1 MLESDHDARW
11 GEGCGVF
18 GIFGHPDAARL
29 TYYGLFALQHRGQES
44 AGIATSDRGE
54 IRHLKGMGLVA
65 DVFTPDNLS
74 RLPGNIAI
82 GHVRY
87 STTGR
92 SLIENAQPLVVR
104 YRGGMLAVAHNGNLT
119 NALQMRQELAAR
131 GAVFQTTTD
140 TEMVAHLAARYAGAD
155 GHKDVVAAI
164 RRAFQDV
171 QGAYAMVL
179 MTEDR
184 LIGVRDPHGIRPL
197 SLGRLGDAWVLASE
211 SCAFDAIGAE
221 MVRDVAPGEMV
232 VVDRAGLHSLAVAPA
247 ARPALCLFEFV
258 YLARPDSNLAGVNVH
273 MARKALGRRLARDWP
288 VEADLVAGVPDSGI
302 AAAAGYAEEAGI
314 PYEVAL
320 VKNRYIG
327 RTFIQP
333 TESDRLEALHVK
345 LNALRK
351 VVDGKRVVLVDDS
364 IVRGVTSR
372 HTVRLLRAAGAQ
384 EVHLRISSAPYRWP
398 CFYGIDTSR
407 ASELVAVGHSIRE
420 IEQMVEADSVRYLSV
435 EAMAEAVGLPLS
447 SLCHACFSGEYPVPV
462 DPAQAKEVFEYH

>member
-1 MLESDHDARW
+1 LHDGESVW
-11 GEGCGVF
+11 GEECGVF
-18 GIFGHPDAARL
+18 GIFGHADAAHL

-44 AGIATSDRGE
+44 AGIATSDHGE
-54 IRHLKGMGLVA
+54 IRHIKGMGLVA
-65 DVFTPDNLS
+65 DVFS
-74 RLPGNIAI
+74 RDELAKLPGNIAI

-92 SLIENAQPLVVR
+92 SLLENAQPLVAR
-104 YRGGMLAVAHNGNLT
+104 YRGGMLALAHNGNLT
-119 NALQMRQELAAR
+119 NALQLRHELAAR
-131 GAVFQTTTD
+131 GSIFQTTTD
-140 TEMVAHLAARYAGAD
+140 TEMVAHLVARYAGED
-155 GHKDVVAAI
+155 GDGDVLAAI
-164 RRAFQDV
+164 RRAFGSV
-171 QGAYAMVL
+171 AGAYAMVL
-179 MTEDR
+179 MTEDK

-197 SLGRLGDAWVLASE
+197 SLGRLGEAWVVASE

-221 MVRDVAPGEMV
+221 MVRDVQPGEMIV
-232 VVDRAGLHSLAVAPA
+232 IDEDGLHSLLFAPPA
-247 ARPALCLFEFV
+247 APALCLFEFV

-273 MARKALGRRLARDWP
+273 TARKALGRRLARDWP
-288 VEADLVAGVPDSGI
+288 VDADLVAGVPDSGI

-320 VKNRYIG
+320 VKNRYVG

-351 VVDGKRVVLVDDS
+351 VVEGKRVVLVDDS

-372 HTVRLLRAAGAQ
+372 HTVRLLRSAGAR

-407 ASELVAVGHSIRE
+407 ASELVAVGHSITE
-420 IEQMVEADSVRYLSV
+420 IENMVEADSVRYLSV
-435 EAMAEAVGLPLS
+435 EAMAEAIGLPVS
-447 SLCHACFSGEYPVPV
+447 SLCHACFSGQYPVPV
-462 DPAQAKEVFEYH
+462 DTSQAKEVFEYH